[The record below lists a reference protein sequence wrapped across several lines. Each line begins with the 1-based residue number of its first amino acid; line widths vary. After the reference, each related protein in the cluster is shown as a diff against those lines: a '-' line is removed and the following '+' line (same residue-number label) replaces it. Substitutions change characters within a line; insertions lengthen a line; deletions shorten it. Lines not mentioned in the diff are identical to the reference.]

1 MNTDFVKLWQISEKN
16 SLVAHVNAGVIWNY
30 GNADFTPYSEQFF
43 VGGANS
49 VRAFSVRSL
58 GPGRA
63 QPENDSYKY
72 LLQTGDLKL
81 LANLEFR
88 FNLVGSLNGA
98 LFLDAGNVWGIGD
111 YYDEEQKFKLK
122 NLPKDL
128 ALGTGFGL
136 RYNLDFLVL
145 RIDWGF
151 ALHAPYKT
159 EYKGYFNM
167 RKFSDMQTIN
177 FAVGYPF

>member
-1 MNTDFVKLWQISEKN
+1 M
-16 SLVAHVNAGVIWNY
+16 
-30 GNADFTPYSEQFF
+30 
-43 VGGANS
+43 
-49 VRAFSVRSL
+49 
-58 GPGRA
+58 
-63 QPENDSYKY
+63 
-72 LLQTGDLKL
+72 
-81 LANLEFR
+81 
-88 FNLVGSLNGA
+88 GSLNGA
-98 LFLDAGNVWGIGD
+98 LFLDAGNVWGIGG
-111 YYDEEQKFKLK
+111 YYDEEQKFKRK
-122 NLPKDL
+122 DLPKDL

-151 ALHAPYKT
+151 ALHAPYET